1 MKKLYFSLLAVVI
14 SINSFAQKADKTL
27 ATVTYKLSHVRDTTQ
42 RDNVTPEEMIVF
54 LGKNTS
60 YYTSYDRIK
69 REIQIRKSI
78 EEQIKNQ
85 GGNLTSITINKTSST
100 PITSVDFYFFLKD
113 NKFFEKENLIND
125 YLVQSSLDHPNWTI
139 TKETKQVAD
148 MKCTKATAR
157 FKGRNWTAW
166 FNPDM
171 PFQAGPW
178 KLNNLPGLIME
189 AYDDKN
195 EVRFDFISFEKM
207 TPEKI
212 AELKGTDNSNA
223 VPGVK
228 MVALGNT
235 ATLPF
240 EEIKLP
246 ENAIPINAKEL
257 ARLKEARD
265 KDPQGFINTQLAG
278 RVGGNGNTIT
288 TTGRK
293 MTVASSTSTVKFSF
307 NNPIELPEK

>member
-14 SINSFAQKADKTL
+14 SVNSFAQKADKTL
-27 ATVTYKLSHVRDTTQ
+27 ATITYKLSHVKDTTQ
-42 RDNVTPEEMIVF
+42 RDNVIPEEMIVF
-54 LGKNTS
+54 LGKNTA

-69 REIQIRKSI
+69 RDIQVRKSI

-85 GGNLTSITINKTSST
+85 GGQPTSISINRTSTT
-100 PITSVDFYFFLKD
+100 PVTNVDFYFFLKD

-125 YLVQSSLDHPNWTI
+125 YLIENPLDKPNWTI
-139 TKETKQVAD
+139 TKETKLIAD

-178 KLNNLPGLIME
+178 KLNNLPGLIAE

-212 AELKGTDNSNA
+212 AELKGTDNSNV

-228 MVALGNT
+228 MVALGNSS
-235 ATLPF
+235 TLPF

-246 ENAIPINAKEL
+246 ENASQISAKEL

-265 KDPQGFINTQLAG
+265 KDPQGFYKTQMAARG
-278 RVGGNGNTIT
+278 MDMGSMIT
-288 TTGRK
+288 TTGRR
-293 MTVASSTSTVKFSF
+293 MTVAASVPAVKFTF

>member
-14 SINSFAQKADKTL
+14 GINSFAQKADKTL
-27 ATVTYKLSHVRDTTQ
+27 ATITYKLSHVKDTTQ
-42 RDNVTPEEMIVF
+42 RDYVTPEEMIVF
-54 LGKNTS
+54 LGKNTA

-69 REIQIRKSI
+69 RDLQVRKSI

-85 GGNLTSITINKTSST
+85 GGNPTSISINRAST
-100 PITSVDFYFFLKD
+100 TPVTNVDFYFFLKD

-125 YLVQSSLDHPNWTI
+125 YLIENPLDKPNWTI
-139 TKETKQVAD
+139 TKETKLIAD

-228 MVALGNT
+228 MVALGNSS
-235 ATLPF
+235 TLPF

-246 ENAIPINAKEL
+246 ENAAQISAKEL

-265 KDPQGFINTQLAG
+265 KDPQGFYKTQMAARGMDVNNMIL
-278 RVGGNGNTIT
+278 
-288 TTGRK
+288 TGRK
-293 MTVASSTSTVKFSF
+293 MTVAASGPAAKFTF